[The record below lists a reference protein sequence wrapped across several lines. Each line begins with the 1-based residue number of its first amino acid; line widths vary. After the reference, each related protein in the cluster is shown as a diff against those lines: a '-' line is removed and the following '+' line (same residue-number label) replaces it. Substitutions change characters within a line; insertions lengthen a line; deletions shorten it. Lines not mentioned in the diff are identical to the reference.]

1 MKWIGRIALI
11 LAFFSLVAL
20 AALPYL
26 EPVREK
32 WDRFREAWEL
42 VNRDPSA
49 TETVETETDA
59 TFNSSK
65 MRYEDKK
72 VTLNVFMVSMS
83 GKVASGGVSFSL
95 FGK

>member
-1 MKWIGRIALI
+1 MYELKHGECLI
-11 LAFFSLVAL
+11 S
-20 AALPYL
+20 
-26 EPVREK
+26 
-32 WDRFREAWEL
+32 
-42 VNRDPSA
+42 
-49 TETVETETDA
+49 ETVETETDA